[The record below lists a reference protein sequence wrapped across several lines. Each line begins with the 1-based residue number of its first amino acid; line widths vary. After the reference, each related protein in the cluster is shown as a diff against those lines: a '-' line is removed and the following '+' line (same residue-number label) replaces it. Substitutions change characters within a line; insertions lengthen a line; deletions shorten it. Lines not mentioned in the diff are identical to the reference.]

1 MFELDST
8 LAQHIVDR
16 AMAILPH
23 NINVMDAQGMI
34 IGSGDPSR
42 LHTRHEGAQL
52 VLANRRVVEIDEQA
66 AACLRGV
73 RPGVNLPLLHAER
86 LVGVLGITGAPEVVR
101 PYAELVRMAAEMLME
116 QRQMQDER
124 HWQRQRHEAWLRQL
138 LDPGHGLGALAADA
152 EHLGLAMHWPRQA
165 VFLELPEHADPLPC
179 QARLLAALGGRA
191 EHWSAALG
199 ERLVFWC
206 RPVAHAD
213 TLEHWLERADARGW
227 GVARLCAGDP
237 AHDLAELRASA
248 CAARDLLDY
257 ARSRLPGRRVV
268 TLDGHRLASLLFSQ
282 RDSWQVRQL
291 LAPLQRLLD
300 HDPQGSLA
308 ATLESWC
315 AHDGHAQACARRW
328 GSIATA
334 CATDWS
340 ASLRS
345 AGSISLAWSTASNCC
360 WGCNCSFRAAGNGR
374 INRFTVQ
381 SHKMFP
387 FQRRLPLA
395 VAQGVSG
402 PDGAKMTRPWA
413 PIPHP

>member
-165 VFLELPEHADPLPC
+165 VFLERPSMPIRCL
-179 QARLLAALGGRA
+179 ARLACWR
-191 EHWSAALG
+191 HSAAG
-199 ERLVFWC
+199 
-206 RPVAHAD
+206 
-213 TLEHWLERADARGW
+213 
-227 GVARLCAGDP
+227 
-237 AHDLAELRASA
+237 
-248 CAARDLLDY
+248 
-257 ARSRLPGRRVV
+257 RSTG
-268 TLDGHRLASLLFSQ
+268 
-282 RDSWQVRQL
+282 
-291 LAPLQRLLD
+291 
-300 HDPQGSLA
+300 
-308 ATLESWC
+308 
-315 AHDGHAQACARRW
+315 ARRW
-328 GSIATA
+328 A
-334 CATDWS
+334 S
-340 ASLRS
+340 AWCSG
-345 AGSISLAWSTASNCC
+345 AG
-360 WGCNCSFRAAGNGR
+360 R
-374 INRFTVQ
+374 
-381 SHKMFP
+381 
-387 FQRRLPLA
+387 
-395 VAQGVSG
+395 
-402 PDGAKMTRPWA
+402 
-413 PIPHP
+413 